1 MHVGLIGPG
10 TGWVAIG
17 FGPEGQ
23 KMPNANVIIGF
34 VDDTSGEVNVF
45 DQFAEGRTHGDD
57 SQNDLVDFA
66 GSQSADKTFI
76 EFVFPLNSGDS
87 FDHSYEIG
95 GTYGIIVSLHS
106 STDNIGTKHTD
117 RFEPITAQIEAPPMT
132 TVGSTTETMDTITT
146 PEFGFGSVYLIYLL
160 IGMGF
165 IYMTKTC
172 LQKKLK

>member
-1 MHVGLIGPG
+1 
-10 TGWVAIG
+10 
-17 FGPEGQ
+17 
-23 KMPNANVIIGF
+23 MPNANVIIGF
-34 VDDTSGEVNVF
+34 VDDTTGEVNVF

-87 FDHSYEIG
+87 FDHNYEMG

-117 RFEPITAQIEAPPMT
+117 RFEPITAQIEAPPIT
-132 TVGSTTETMDTITT
+132 TDIITT
-146 PEFGFGSVYLIYLL
+146 PEFDFGSVYLIYLL
-160 IGMGF
+160 IGMGLV
-165 IYMTKTC
+165 YMTKTY
-172 LQKKLK
+172 LQKKRK